1 MAYSQQEINTLFT
14 HICDEMS
21 KGRSLRSVLRDEDMP
36 HSDTFYIWVN
46 SDRLKTVQYAQACE
60 KRAEKI
66 FEEML
71 SIADDST
78 NDTMYIET
86 KGGKEIE
93 VEDKEW
99 TNRSRLRIDTR
110 KWMLS
115 KMMPKKYGDKLDIT
129 TDGEKIATPVIKM
142 LPPSNGVEPKT
153 E

>member
-1 MAYSQQEINTLFT
+1 MAYSQQEIDTIFT
-14 HICDEMS
+14 HICNEMK
-21 KGRSLRSVLRDEDMP
+21 KGRSLRSVLRDNDMP
-36 HSDTFYIWVN
+36 HSDTFYVWVD
-46 SDRLKTVQYAQACE
+46 SSEAKTVQYA
-60 KRAEKI
+60 RARDERADKI

-71 SIADDST
+71 SIADDSS

-86 KGGKEIE
+86 KKGEIA

-115 KMMPKKYGDKLDIT
+115 KMLPKKYGEKLDVT
-129 TDGEKIATPVIKM
+129 SDGEKISTPVINM
-142 LPPSNGVEPKT
+142 LPASHESKPEA